1 MYVIVTV
8 TKLVG
13 GTIKVTVNRPHRR
26 IPSTQECVRFCCTW
40 VFHKRRW
47 KFAVM
52 WANHH
57 WKNVY
62 PAHSPDIVALRW
74 GGTGHIL
81 GLPPQGFAC
90 GPSANCD
97 FSAMVAMR
105 KIRIGC

>member
-74 GGTGHIL
+74 GGQVTSLDCHRKASL
-81 GLPPQGFAC
+81 AALPQTAIFLL
-90 GPSANCD
+90 
-97 FSAMVAMR
+97 
-105 KIRIGC
+105 